1 MADLNALLDDS
12 GFLPHGVC
20 LLWRPDLLALHA
32 ISDTVIAGS
41 YFSIPLAILAFVRQ
55 RKDLV
60 AEHKRIA
67 ILFSVFILGC
77 GLTHVM
83 GVAVLWKP
91 LYLSDGLVKA
101 FTAVASVITAIV
113 LWPVL
118 PRLLEIPSPSQ
129 LAAANASLKV
139 EVDAKLQAVEAL
151 EAIRANLEAEVRRR
165 TREVEALARRF
176 EIATDGSRVT
186 LSEQDAD
193 LRYTWVHNPRPPLS
207 DGALDQDE
215 AEAVGDRAA
224 AVLEPLKRQV
234 LLTGRPLEVEAALP
248 VGEDERHF
256 DLKITPAAVGDEG
269 HGLLT
274 ASVDI
279 TEQKRQQAHLQVI
292 MRELAHRAKNLLS
305 LVEGVA
311 RQTAK
316 AEGLPGAFIK
326 RFGARLSA
334 LGATHDL
341 LITQDWR
348 GADLKTLVAAQLAHL
363 LPEAR
368 DRIRFDGPDLEVTPE
383 AAQYLALGLHEL
395 ATNAAKHGALS
406 QAGAADPK
414 AGVSISW
421 RVTGASVEL
430 EWLELG
436 PANETPSRSGF
447 GRLLLE
453 SVIPRALRGTSEL
466 KFEAGRVNWR
476 VVYERL
482 LPHAHGSPIN
492 VGTTG

>member
-1 MADLNALLDDS
+1 MADFSSAIAAS

-32 ISDTVIAGS
+32 VSDTVIAGS

-55 RKDLV
+55 RRDL
-60 AEHKRIA
+60 APEHKRIA

-77 GLTHVM
+77 GMTHVF
-83 GVAVLWKP
+83 GVAVLWRP

-101 FTAVASVITAIV
+101 FTAAASVVTAIV

-129 LAAANASLKV
+129 LAAANARLQS
-139 EVDAKLQAVEAL
+139 EVDAKLHAVEAL
-151 EAIRANLEAEVRRR
+151 EAARASLEAEVQRR
-165 TREVEALARRF
+165 TREVQALARRF
-176 EIATDGSRVT
+176 AIATDGSRVT

-193 LRYTWVHNPRPPLS
+193 LRYTWLHNPRPPLT
-207 DGALDQDE
+207 DAALEQ
-215 AEAVGDRAA
+215 AEPDAVGERAA
-224 AVLEPLKRQV
+224 TVLEPLKRKV
-234 LLTGRPLEVEAALP
+234 LQTGEPLEIEACLP
-248 VGEDERHF
+248 VGDDERYF
-256 DLKITPAAVGDEG
+256 DLKITPAEVGDEG

-316 AEGLPGAFIK
+316 AEGLSDAFIR

-334 LGATHDL
+334 LGAAHDL
-341 LITQDWR
+341 LISHDWR
-348 GADLKTLVAAQLAHL
+348 GVDLAALIEAQLAHL

-368 DRIRFDGPDLEVTPE
+368 GRIAFSGPKLEVSPE
-383 AAQYLALGLHEL
+383 VGQYLALGLHEL

-406 QAGAADPK
+406 QAGASDPD
-414 AGVSISW
+414 AGVRIIW
-421 RVTGASVEL
+421 RVTDDRRVEL
-430 EWLELG
+430 EWIERG
-436 PANETPSRSGF
+436 PPGAAPSRSGF

-453 SVIPRALRGTSEL
+453 SVLPRALRGEATL
-466 KFEAGRVNWR
+466 KFTDGGVNWR
-476 VVYERL
+476 VSYEQVL
-482 LPHAHGSPIN
+482 LHPQGSRIN
-492 VGTTG
+492 S